1 MVSRSTPGL
10 PRLRAGGFSQR
21 QVGSEETFMS
31 IVEARLHLLSLPE
44 WSFKEWTLAL
54 VKQFN
59 AAAYRLAKEQ
69 GSSK

>member
-1 MVSRSTPGL
+1 
-10 PRLRAGGFSQR
+10 
-21 QVGSEETFMS
+21 MS